1 MAQDVVS
8 DDYLKTYGARLA
20 AGRMFDRAHGAD
32 DIAGPFS
39 GADNASSRG
48 VDVMLNESAARVLGF
63 ADPARAV
70 GQRLVTSDDCGRPNG
85 VAVPVIGVLRDVHF
99 SSPQRPVAPVV
110 YRYDSQPFMGGAVG
124 AVRFAGVSDATMM
137 ARLQA
142 VWARDAPMV
151 PFLGKTAEES
161 LSDFYVPD
169 EQRARLFTI
178 GSLLAVGIGCVG
190 LYGLAA
196 FSTARRFREIGI
208 RKTLGASTSDVLKL
222 VLVQILRPVLIANLV
237 AWPVAWFAM
246 RGWLSGFDQRIALSP
261 LFFLAASLLA
271 LAVAS
276 LTVVAQS
283 LRLARAEPARALRH
297 E

>member
-1 MAQDVVS
+1 
-8 DDYLKTYGARLA
+8 
-20 AGRMFDRAHGAD
+20 
-32 DIAGPFS
+32 
-39 GADNASSRG
+39 
-48 VDVMLNESAARVLGF
+48 
-63 ADPARAV
+63 
-70 GQRLVTSDDCGRPNG
+70 
-85 VAVPVIGVLRDVHF
+85 
-99 SSPQRPVAPVV
+99 VV
-110 YRYDSQPFMGGAVG
+110 YRYDSQPFGGGAIG
-124 AVRFAGVSDATMM
+124 AVRFAGINDAVMM

-142 VWARDAPMV
+142 VWAREAPMV
-151 PFLGKTAEES
+151 PFLGKTAEEG
-161 LSDFYVPD
+161 LSDFYASD
-169 EQRARLFTI
+169 EQRSRLFTV

-246 RGWLSGFDQRIALSP
+246 RGWLSSFDQRIALSP

-276 LTVVAQS
+276 LTVAAQS
-283 LRLARAEPARALRH
+283 LRLARAEPAKALRH